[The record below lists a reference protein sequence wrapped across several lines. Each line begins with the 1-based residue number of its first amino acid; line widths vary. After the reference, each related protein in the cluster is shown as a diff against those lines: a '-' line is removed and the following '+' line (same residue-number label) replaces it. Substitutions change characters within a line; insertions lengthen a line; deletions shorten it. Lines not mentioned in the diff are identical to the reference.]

1 MSGGV
6 ALAMKFL
13 HALTLFATVGLAL
26 AREFFLGLG
35 IQADYAVIG
44 AIGLGLTTLL
54 IFRGL
59 LPIVGV
65 VILCALISFKPDI
78 LSQYHLDKD
87 MMLAAA
93 LVIILYPWIKK
104 LVKDA

>member
-1 MSGGV
+1 
-6 ALAMKFL
+6 MKFL

-26 AREFFLGLG
+26 AREFFLKLG

-54 IFRGL
+54 IFRGI

-65 VILCALISFKPDI
+65 VILSVLVTFTPD
-78 LSQYHLDKD
+78 LLAQYHLDED

-93 LVIILYPWIKK
+93 LVIILFPWIKK

>member
-1 MSGGV
+1 
-6 ALAMKFL
+6 MKFL

-26 AREFFLGLG
+26 AREFFLKLG
-35 IQADYAVIG
+35 IDADYTVIG
-44 AIGLGLTTLL
+44 ALGLGLTTLL

-59 LPIVGV
+59 LPIIGV
-65 VILCALISFKPDI
+65 IILCMLVTFSPEW
-78 LSQYHLDKD
+78 LGSYHLDKD

-93 LVIILYPWIKK
+93 LTIILFPWIHK

>member
-1 MSGGV
+1 
-6 ALAMKFL
+6 MKFL

-26 AREFFLGLG
+26 AREFFLELG

-54 IFRGL
+54 IFRGI
-59 LPIVGV
+59 LPIIGV
-65 VILCALISFKPDI
+65 VILCLLISFKPDM
-78 LSQYHLDKD
+78 LADYHLDKD